1 MLHYEKIYP
10 PGFYWIFILAG
21 ASGMATIKVI
31 DVLGLTVFT
40 QRVLQTKGNNYK
52 QVLLPKLINGNYFL
66 LMQINTQ
73 KIFIQH

>member
-1 MLHYEKIYP
+1 
-10 PGFYWIFILAG
+10 
-21 ASGMATIKVI
+21 MATIKVI
-31 DVLGLTVFT
+31 DVLGRTVFT

-66 LMQINTQ
+66 LMQSGEKTKTQ

>member
-31 DVLGLTVFT
+31 DVLGRTVFT
-40 QRVLQTKGNNYK
+40 QRVLQTKGNNY
-52 QVLLPKLINGNYFL
+52 
-66 LMQINTQ
+66 
-73 KIFIQH
+73 